1 VLDWGIGFDP
11 GVAIKRQGL
20 GLMSMK
26 ERMKLSDGELSIES
40 YPSLAQQSAPSCFLR
55 MGKE

>member
-1 VLDWGIGFDP
+1 VRDWGIGFDP
-11 GVAIKRQGL
+11 AVAIKRQGL

-40 YPSLAQQSAPSCFLR
+40 QPHLGTTIRALVLPKN
-55 MGKE
+55 G